1 MLTIYAPLDKPKS
14 KCWEVFDGIKKTW
27 PDSVA
32 VKNNTDT
39 DATSP
44 AMFWGFVNNNINLV
58 HQLEQ
63 QGLDY
68 WYADTPYFGRF
79 DNSNLKEDN
88 HYWRICKNQ
97 IHARYWRDCP
107 SDRFNKFNLKIKI
120 RDKNQGEH
128 ILICPSSVGIHTYLK
143 KPNWL
148 EETIATI
155 KKYTD
160 RPIKIREKPR
170 KAGTSGPAVADVPLE
185 QDLQNAWACVT
196 SCSISAVEA
205 TLQGVPV
212 FSDPKSFAWSI
223 SSARLSEIED
233 PLYIDPTQWLYSL
246 AYQQFTPREFA
257 NGTAVGI
264 LREIRM
270 L

>member
-1 MLTIYAPLDKPKS
+1 MLTIYAPPDKPKS

-27 PDSVA
+27 PDTVV

-63 QGLDY
+63 QQLDY
-68 WYADTPYFGRF
+68 WYTDTPYFGRF
-79 DNSNLKEDN
+79 NNDNLKEDN

-107 SDRFNKFNLKIKI
+107 SDRFDKFNLKIKTK
-120 RDKNQGEH
+120 DKNQGEYV
-128 ILICPSSVGIHTYLK
+128 LICPSSTGIHTYLK
-143 KPNWL
+143 KTNWL
-148 EETIATI
+148 NDTVNEI

-170 KAGTSGPAVADVPLE
+170 KAGTSGPSVADVPLE
-185 QDLQNAWACVT
+185 QDLENAWACVT

-205 TLQGVPV
+205 ALQGVPI
-212 FSDPKSFAWSI
+212 FSDPKSFAWSM
-223 SSARLSEIED
+223 SSASLSEIED
-233 PLYIDPTQWLYSL
+233 PLYLNPTQCLYSL
-246 AYQQFTPREFA
+246 AYQQFTPQEFA
-257 NGTAVGI
+257 NGTAVSI
-264 LREIRM
+264 LKEIRM

>member
-1 MLTIYAPLDKPKS
+1 MLTIYAPLENTKS
-14 KCWEVFDGIKKTW
+14 KCWEIFNGIKQSW
-27 PDSVA
+27 PTE
-32 VKNNTDT
+32 VKIKSNLENT
-39 DATSP
+39 AESP

-68 WYADTPYFGRF
+68 WYTDTPYFGRF
-79 DNSNLKEDN
+79 DNDNLKEDN
-88 HYWRICKNQ
+88 HYWRISKNQ

-107 SDRFNKFNLKIKI
+107 SDRFDKFNLKIKT

-128 ILICPSSVGIHTYLK
+128 ILICPSSAGIHTYLK
-143 KPNWL
+143 KTNWL
-148 EETIATI
+148 NDTVNEI

-170 KAGTSGPAVADVPLE
+170 KAGTSGPAVADIPLE
-185 QDLQNAWACVT
+185 KDLENAWACVT

-205 TLQGVPV
+205 VLQGVPV
-212 FSDPKSFAWSI
+212 FSDPKSFAWSM
-223 SSARLSEIED
+223 SSASLSEIED
-233 PLYIDPTQWLYSL
+233 PLYLDPSQWLYSL
-246 AYQQFTPREFA
+246 AYQQFTPQEFA
-257 NGTAVGI
+257 NGTAVSV
-264 LREIRM
+264 LKEIRM

>member
-1 MLTIYAPLDKPKS
+1 MLTIYAPPDKPKS

-27 PDSVA
+27 SDTVE

-63 QGLDY
+63 QQLDY
-68 WYADTPYFGRF
+68 WYTDTPYFGRF
-79 DNSNLKEDN
+79 NNNNLKEDN

-107 SDRFNKFNLKIKI
+107 PDRFNKFNLKIKT
-120 RDKNQGEH
+120 RDKNQGES

-170 KAGTSGPAVADVPLE
+170 KSGTSGPAVADISLE

-205 TLQGVPV
+205 VLQGVPV
-212 FSDPKSFAWSI
+212 FSDPKSFAWPMA
-223 SSARLSEIED
+223 SASLSEIED

-246 AYQQFTPREFA
+246 AYQQFTPQEFT
-257 NGTAVGI
+257 NGTAVR
-264 LREIRM
+264 LLKEIK
-270 L
+270 LL

>member
-1 MLTIYAPLDKPKS
+1 MLTIYATLDKPKS

-27 PDSVA
+27 PDSVS

-68 WYADTPYFGRF
+68 WYTDTPYFGRF
-79 DNSNLKEDN
+79 DNNNLKEDN

-107 SDRFNKFNLKIKI
+107 SDRFNKFNLKIKTKN
-120 RDKNQGEH
+120 KNQGEH
-128 ILICPSSVGIHTYLK
+128 ILICTSSMGMHTYLK
-143 KPNWL
+143 KINWL
-148 EETIATI
+148 DNTIKEI

-212 FSDPKSFAWSI
+212 FSDPKSFAWTI
-223 SSARLSEIED
+223 SSASLSEIEN
-233 PLYIDPTQWLYSL
+233 PFYIDPSPWLHSL
-246 AYQQFTPREFA
+246 AYQQFTPQEFA
-257 NGTAVGI
+257 NGTAVSI
-264 LREIRM
+264 LKEIRM

>member
-27 PDSVA
+27 PNGVV

-39 DATSP
+39 NATSP

-68 WYADTPYFGRF
+68 WYTDTPYFGRF
-79 DNSNLKEDN
+79 DNNNLKEDN
-88 HYWRICKNQ
+88 HYWRISKNQ

-107 SDRFNKFNLKIKI
+107 SDRFNKFNLKIKTK
-120 RDKNQGEH
+120 DKNQGEY
-128 ILICPSSVGIHTYLK
+128 ILICPSSTGIHKYLK
-143 KPNWL
+143 KANWL
-148 EETIATI
+148 NDTI
-155 KKYTD
+155 KEIKRYTD

-170 KAGTSGPAVADVPLE
+170 KSGTSGPDVADIPLE
-185 QDLQNAWACVT
+185 KDLQNAWACVT

-223 SSARLSEIED
+223 SSASLSEIED
-233 PLYIDPTQWLYSL
+233 PLYVDPTMWLYSL
-246 AYQQFTPREFA
+246 AYQQFTPQEFA
-257 NGTAVGI
+257 NGTAVGV
-264 LREIRM
+264 LKEIRM